1 MNDNSNNVFSFL
13 HPSNEDLESIFNN
26 FVNRTIIQTGWNI
39 HEEGATNDTDE
50 EGDAIMGQGEQ
61 ISADH
66 YQPVSFFPINNYI
79 PLINTSFAEDKAK
92 YKYVL
97 SSKGLEQLKKEKFS
111 IEKFKDQTDCP
122 INQEKFI
129 EGEEIVSLPCN
140 HIFKKDGI
148 MRWLEKENANC
159 PVCRYK
165 LDSREEEVP
174 KDPPINQ
181 RTRIRMTLN
190 SLRDYIERM
199 EEEREQD
206 DIQRAIMASLA
217 DNSQNHTTVD

>member
-1 MNDNSNNVFSFL
+1 MNDPSNNVFSFL
-13 HPSNEDLESIFNN
+13 HPSNEDLESIFTN
-26 FVNRTIIQTGWNI
+26 FINSTIIQTGWNI
-39 HEEGATNDTDE
+39 TEEGTTQEGATDDT
-50 EGDAIMGQGEQ
+50 GDAIMLNDPP
-61 ISADH
+61 I
-66 YQPVSFFPINNYI
+66 SFFPVNNYI
-79 PLINTSFAEDKAK
+79 PLLDTSFAEDKAK

-165 LDSREEEVP
+165 LDSREEEIP
-174 KDPPINQ
+174 KNPPINQ
-181 RTRIRMTLN
+181 RTQIRLTLDN
-190 SLRDYIERM
+190 LRNYIQRL
-199 EEEREQD
+199 EEDREQD

-217 DNSQNHTTVD
+217 DNSQNHTVGQDLD

>member
-39 HEEGATNDTDE
+39 HEDGARNDTDE

-66 YQPVSFFPINNYI
+66 YQPASFFPINNYI

-129 EGEEIVSLPCN
+129 EGEEIVS
-140 HIFKKDGI
+140 
-148 MRWLEKENANC
+148 
-159 PVCRYK
+159 
-165 LDSREEEVP
+165 
-174 KDPPINQ
+174 
-181 RTRIRMTLN
+181 
-190 SLRDYIERM
+190 
-199 EEEREQD
+199 
-206 DIQRAIMASLA
+206 
-217 DNSQNHTTVD
+217 